1 MVGLSIRY
9 VFWLIGT
16 FAFVLQLILQ
26 VSSGVVAS
34 YLDQEFGLG
43 PLYSSILVSSIFYL
57 HILMQIPAGVILER
71 YGPRR
76 VLGVGGVISCIG
88 AYLFSIS
95 GTFEM
100 ALLSRIFMGSGLS
113 CAFIALAAIV
123 GRWFPIYQFAM
134 MIALAEMIG
143 LFVAAVSEQVLP
155 GFFANYSWR
164 TFYQYTGLSALL
176 LAIVVWVFMPDHD
189 RAGRV
194 VSLKQGVDQVGR
206 FVSIRL
212 LWLNGLH
219 SGMLFAVIT
228 GFIAGDA
235 LQMFGAMADVTHDD
249 AGIFC
254 ASTLYGV
261 VFGAGWVS
269 YICLRYNLK
278 EIIFAMIW
286 MPLLSAITLIA
297 FIWLPEGV
305 YWLRV
310 IAGLFVGFFSS
321 GYLLS
326 FRFASD
332 YLAGGEGKSILM
344 GFTNMLSVLVGPVAM
359 IIAGMLQRLILQYL
373 SMNVLV
379 EEVPLWIYQSTCSF
393 FVVLLMMGGFLAWR
407 LLISEQDKS

>member
-1 MVGLSIRY
+1 MGGFSIRY
-9 VFWLIGT
+9 VFWLMGT
-16 FAFVLQLILQ
+16 CAFVLQLILQ
-26 VSSGVVAS
+26 VSSGVIAT
-34 YLDQEFGLG
+34 YLDQEFSLG
-43 PLYSSILVSSIFYL
+43 PLYGSILVSSIFYL

-88 AYLFSIS
+88 AYFFSIS

-100 ALLSRIFMGSGLS
+100 ALLSRVFMGSGLS

-134 MIALAEMIG
+134 MIALAEMVG
-143 LFVAAVSEQVLP
+143 LFVAAVSEQLLP
-155 GFFANYSWR
+155 GFFINNSWR
-164 TFYQYTGLSALL
+164 TFYQYTGLSALVLAL
-176 LAIVVWVFMPDHD
+176 LVWVFMPDHD
-189 RAGRV
+189 RAGRLV
-194 VSLKQGVDQVGR
+194 GLRQSVGQVGR
-206 FVSIRL
+206 FMRVKL
-212 LWLNGLH
+212 LWFNGLH
-219 SGMLFAVIT
+219 SGMLFAVTT

-235 LQMFGAMADVTHDD
+235 LQMFSVMDGLTHDD
-249 AGIFC
+249 VGAFC

-269 YICLRYNLK
+269 YACLRYNLQQV
-278 EIIFAMIW
+278 IFAMMW
-286 MPLLSAITLIA
+286 MPLVCAVALIG
-297 FIWLPEGV
+297 FIWLPEDV

-310 IAGLFVGFFSS
+310 IAGLSVGFFSS

-332 YLAGGEGKSILM
+332 YLAGGEGKNILM

-359 IIAGMLQRLILQYL
+359 IIVGTVQRLVLQYL
-373 SMNVLV
+373 NMNVLA
-379 EEVPLWIYQSTCSF
+379 EQVPLWVYQSTCSF
-393 FVVLLMMGGFLAWR
+393 FVMLLVIGGLLAWR